1 MIMRGETV
9 VTGMTAET
17 IETVE
22 IIEMIDTI
30 TLPTYHNIHTLYY
43 YHVTNNEPYTIT
55 VLWITYLQID
65 NSSRLLPNKSD
76 ISKVCIH
83 FIGLFKC
90 LHNYANNYNYRLRV
104 ANHLSFFMKNYL

>member
-1 MIMRGETV
+1 MRGETV

-17 IETVE
+17 
-22 IIEMIDTI
+22 IEMIDTI

-76 ISKVCIH
+76 I
-83 FIGLFKC
+83 
-90 LHNYANNYNYRLRV
+90 
-104 ANHLSFFMKNYL
+104 